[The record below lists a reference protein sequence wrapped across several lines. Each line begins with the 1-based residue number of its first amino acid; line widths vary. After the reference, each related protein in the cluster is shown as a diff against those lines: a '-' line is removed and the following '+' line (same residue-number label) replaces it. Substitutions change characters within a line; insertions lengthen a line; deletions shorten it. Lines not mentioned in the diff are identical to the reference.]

1 VTQGPWTAGK
11 VDDQTP
17 NVARMYD
24 YFLGGFH
31 NFDADRE
38 LAERTI
44 AAWPQVP
51 AIARANRAF
60 LGRAVRHLVE
70 SGVRQFLDLGSGV
83 PTAGNVHEIAQ
94 ELAEDTRVVYVD
106 VEPVAVAH
114 SRQILR
120 GNPNA
125 AAVLADLRRS
135 DLVLAD
141 PAVTSLLELSRP
153 VALLMVAVL
162 HFVPDSAQAADTV
175 RAYREAL
182 GPGSWVV
189 ISHGTDE
196 VLPKELGEQ
205 VDTLYQRTSSAAVS
219 RTRAEL
225 TALLEGYDLVDP
237 GLVPVDQWQPGST
250 APDKDHQYLG
260 ESPRHLAED
269 PQQIPVWAGIGRA
282 R

>member
-1 VTQGPWTAGK
+1 MAQEPWTAGR

-31 NFDADRE
+31 NFAADRE

-60 LGRAVRHLVE
+60 LGRAVRHLVA

-106 VEPVAVAH
+106 VEPVAVEH

-125 AAVLADLRRS
+125 AVMLADLRRP
-135 DLVLAD
+135 DLVLVD
-141 PAVTSLLELSRP
+141 PAVTNLLELSRP

-162 HFVPDSAQAADTV
+162 HFVPDSAEAAGTV

-189 ISHGTDE
+189 VSHGTDE
-196 VLPKELGEQ
+196 ILPRELTQRVGA
-205 VDTLYQRTSSAAVS
+205 LYQQTSSPAVS

-225 TALLEGYDLVDP
+225 MALLDGYDLVDP

-250 APDKDHQYLG
+250 APD
-260 ESPRHLAED
+260 ED
-269 PQQIPVWAGIGRA
+269 PQHLGEDPRQIPVWAGIGRA

>member
-1 VTQGPWTAGK
+1 MAHAPWMVDG

-17 NVARMYD
+17 NPARMYD

-31 NFDADRE
+31 NFAADRE

-51 AIARANRAF
+51 AIARANRTF

-83 PTAGNVHEIAQ
+83 PTVGNVHDIAQ
-94 ELAEDTRVVYVD
+94 GLAPDARVVYVD

-125 AAVLADLRRS
+125 AVVLADLRRP

-141 PAVTSLLELSRP
+141 SAVRNLLDLTRP

-162 HFVPDSAQAADTV
+162 HFVPDSDEAAAAI

-189 ISHGTDE
+189 VSHGTE
-196 VLPKELGEQ
+196 GALPEELKEQ
-205 VDTLYQRTSSAAVS
+205 VGALYRQTSSRAVS

-225 TALLEGYDLVDP
+225 TALLDGYDLMDP
-237 GLVPVDQWQPGST
+237 GLVQVNRWRPDSVAPG
-250 APDKDHQYLG
+250 G
-260 ESPRHLAED
+260 D
-269 PQQIPVWAGIGRA
+269 PQHCPVWAGIGRA

>member
-1 VTQGPWTAGK
+1 MAQRPWTAGK

-31 NFDADRE
+31 NFAADRE

-83 PTAGNVHEIAQ
+83 PTAGNVHEIAR

-125 AAVLADLRRS
+125 AVVLADLRRP

-141 PAVTSLLELSRP
+141 PAVTSLLDLSRP

-162 HFVPDSAQAADTV
+162 HFVPDSAAAADTV
-175 RAYREAL
+175 RTYREAL

-189 ISHGTDE
+189 VSHGTDE
-196 VLPKELGEQ
+196 ILPKELTQ
-205 VDTLYQRTSSAAVS
+205 RVSALYQQTSSLAVS

-225 TALLEGYDLVDP
+225 ATLLDGYDLVDP

-250 APDKDHQYLG
+250 APGEDHQRLG
-260 ESPRHLAED
+260 EDHQRLGED
-269 PQQIPVWAGIGRA
+269 PQQVPVWAGIGRA